1 MASTEHSLT
10 VVIKTHAISIE
21 IIMSVTKNEGLKDT
35 AEVIRVVNQN
45 NNYNRRC
52 VSGMRKSVMIAE
64 CQHHTMLKEII
75 GILVFS
81 TYLVQLDHSGSQP
94 FNNYDCDVKHVQ
106 CTI

>member
-1 MASTEHSLT
+1 MVSTEPSLI
-10 VVIKTHAISIE
+10 VVIKTNAISIE

-52 VSGMRKSVMIAE
+52 VLGMRKSAMIAE
-64 CQHHTMLKEII
+64 CQHHTMLKAII

-81 TYLVQLDHSGSQP
+81 TYLVQLDHSVSQL
-94 FNNYDCDVKHVQ
+94 FNNYDCDVEHVQ
-106 CTI
+106 CSI